1 MKSRSPAT
9 ITGAVT
15 MTVASPSSW
24 FQFCLWLPFVD
35 SPGFQ
40 EALWCTL
47 QHWDKNVKRWLKQ
60 CFYFVIPHHPW
71 HTVNFSYVL
80 FSLFLDIA
88 CGYHLSSRS
97 VLEEKG
103 EACLF
108 TAMLGIEHRDL
119 DVLGKYPT
127 QELHCYSQCQDYVL
141 FYLLRDSQM
150 RSEVRIKGSSWKM
163 PSDMTS
169 S

>member
-1 MKSRSPAT
+1 M
-9 ITGAVT
+9 
-15 MTVASPSSW
+15 
-24 FQFCLWLPFVD
+24 
-35 SPGFQ
+35 
-40 EALWCTL
+40 
-47 QHWDKNVKRWLKQ
+47 
-60 CFYFVIPHHPW
+60 
-71 HTVNFSYVL
+71 
-80 FSLFLDIA
+80 
-88 CGYHLSSRS
+88 
-97 VLEEKG
+97 LEEKG

-127 QELHCYSQCQDYVL
+127 QELHCYPQCQDYVL

-169 S
+169 G